1 MIEEGHSMHEVEVKT
16 ILTPQNGM
24 NVYRGATD
32 HCLVSPVRA
41 RTARV
46 KDPEDVEVKT
56 NAPQLLAYSLKR
68 KRSRGMISVGGL
80 SDPYNPLEEKYR
92 LMRECLRV
100 LDRYDF
106 GVTITTRYSLLLR
119 DLDIL
124 SELAHKTKVVVTVP
138 FPALQTEQF
147 RLIEGELGMTD
158 RIRLLDGLTEAGIE
172 TVLFLDPVIPG
183 INDSITSLGMLLQL
197 AKEHGIRMVDHR
209 DMKCQLQNGSREY
222 FYQELTKRA
231 PDLAEQ
237 LLEKYGEGMDLVP
250 DNQKE
255 LLRHLIDRC
264 KAYDIICDKKEILS
278 YRRQYFNRTEGT
290 QLSLEELL

>member
-68 KRSRGMISVGGL
+68 NRSRGMISVGGL

-172 TVLFLDPVIPG
+172 TVRVVPADEEMQAGLPAALRRESVHQGAGFLFHRLVPVGPHGVAGVDGFRNRHIRSP
-183 INDSITSLGMLLQL
+183 SCLLMYH
-197 AKEHGIRMVDHR
+197 KNR
-209 DMKCQLQNGSREY
+209 QNGR
-222 FYQELTKRA
+222 R
-231 PDLAEQ
+231 
-237 LLEKYGEGMDLVP
+237 
-250 DNQKE
+250 
-255 LLRHLIDRC
+255 R
-264 KAYDIICDKKEILS
+264 KKFSEIQRFFPAAS
-278 YRRQYFNRTEGT
+278 SE
-290 QLSLEELL
+290 

>member
-264 KAYDIICDKKEILS
+264 KAYDMRQKRDSLLS
-278 YRRQYFNRTEGT
+278 ETVLQPYGGNAAV
-290 QLSLEELL
+290 L

>member
-1 MIEEGHSMHEVEVKT
+1 MHEVEVKT

-124 SELAHKTKVVVTVP
+124 SELAHK
-138 FPALQTEQF
+138 
-147 RLIEGELGMTD
+147 TD

-290 QLSLEELL
+290 QLSFEELL

>member
-264 KAYDIICDKKEILS
+264 KAYDIICNKKEILI
-278 YRRQYFNRTEGT
+278 YVI
-290 QLSLEELL
+290 